1 MAEIRAETTGY
12 TPREVAIP
20 LLPTAQV
27 LTDLHWET
35 LLALAD
41 AVIPSIRV
49 AAGKDHASSTTHYAV
64 AEAELASAITTV
76 SATIPVSQPST
87 DVARAYLDESPS
99 SLPQFREGLQRL
111 LADYVH
117 KEGQD
122 GIRFILDVLNTRAGA
137 LLLTGSTTPVQNQPV
152 AVREQIFAGWASSRL
167 PPIRLIYRSL
177 SAMFKTTW
185 MIASPT
191 LPAAVGFP
199 RVPMQVKYA
208 PGCWEYEFLQ
218 FPPPASSSNDDS
230 EPPETIETD
239 IVIIGSG
246 CGGAVAAKNLA
257 EAGHR
262 VLVVEKSYHYASHY
276 FPMDNRTAPV
286 SLFEGGASILTDDAS
301 VAIFAG
307 STWGGGGT
315 VNWSA
320 ALQTQAFVRHEWA
333 HEHGLPFFTSAAF
346 QTSLDRVCDRM
357 GVSAAHIRHNRQ
369 NRDLLAGARKLG
381 YAADVVPQNTGG
393 EEEHYCGYCTLGCSS
408 AGKKGPTETWL
419 ADAAKAGAVFVEGFK
434 ADRITFT
441 GSGREKM
448 ATGVE
453 GTWTSRE
460 AYLSRSP
467 TPRKVVIQAKKVI
480 VSCGTLNSP
489 LLLLRS
495 GLQNWHLGRNL
506 HIHPVLFGA
515 AVFDEEIRPWEG
527 SALTAVVK
535 EFENLDGRGH
545 GAKIET
551 TVTLPP
557 LFLPI
562 FPWRGGLEYKK
573 FCAKLGAM
581 TSYIAVTRD
590 RESGRVYPDP
600 VDGRIR
606 VQYTPSPFDRKSAA
620 EALIAS
626 AKMAY
631 LAGAKE
637 FHVSYADMPPF
648 SRSEDE
654 GKTDEET
661 EEEEGINNPALQD
674 WIKQFRQKFPLDVEK
689 AGYASAHQMGT
700 CRMASAAGQGVVD
713 PECQVWGTQGLY
725 VMDASIF
732 PSASGVNPM
741 ITNMAIAD
749 WASRNLSKKM
759 RKEER

>member
-1 MAEIRAETTGY
+1 MAEILPEAARY
-12 TPREVAIP
+12 TPREVVIP
-20 LLPTAQV
+20 PVPATEV
-27 LTDLHWET
+27 LTDLQWET
-35 LLALAD
+35 ILALAD
-41 AVIPSIRV
+41 AVVPSIR
-49 AAGKDHASSTTHYAV
+49 AAADNAPSTTHYTVTDADFESATATLTDTLSV
-64 AEAELASAITTV
+64 SEASAG
-76 SATIPVSQPST
+76 
-87 DVARAYLDESPS
+87 VARAYLEESAS
-99 SLPQFREGLQRL
+99 ALPQFREGLQRL

-117 KEGQD
+117 KEGQN
-122 GIRFILDVLNTRAGA
+122 GIRFILDVLNTRAGS
-137 LLLTGSTTPVQNQPV
+137 LLLTGSTTPIQNQPV
-152 AVREQIFAGWASSRL
+152 AVREQIFVGWASSRL

-185 MIASPT
+185 MNASPT
-191 LPAAVGFP
+191 LNTAIGFP
-199 RVPMQVKYA
+199 RIPVQVKYA

-218 FPPPASSSNDDS
+218 FPPPSPS
-230 EPPETIETD
+230 ENEQEQEVPEVIDTD
-239 IVIIGSG
+239 VVIIGSG

-286 SLFEGGASILTDDAS
+286 TLFEGGASILTDDAS

-320 ALQTQAFVRHEWA
+320 ALHTQAFVRQEWA
-333 HEHGLPFFTSAAF
+333 QDHALPFFTSAAF
-346 QTSLDRVCDRM
+346 QTSLDRVCHRM
-357 GVSAAHIRHNRQ
+357 GVSAANIRHNRQ
-369 NRDLLAGARKLG
+369 NRDLLEGARKLG

-393 EEEHYCGYCTLGCSS
+393 EDEHYCGYCTLGCSS

-419 ADAAKAGAVFVEGFK
+419 ADAARAGAVFVEGFK
-434 ADRITFT
+434 ADKITFT
-441 GSGREKM
+441 GTGKERI

-467 TPRKVVIQAKKVI
+467 ITRKVVVKAKKVI

-495 GLQNWHLGRNL
+495 GVQNWHIGRNL

-515 AVFDEEIRPWEG
+515 AVFDEAIRPWEG

-562 FPWRGGLEYKK
+562 FPWRGGLDYKR
-573 FCAKLGAM
+573 FCAKLGSM

-606 VQYTPSPFDRKSAA
+606 VEYTPSAFDRRSAA

-648 SRSEDE
+648 SRSEQATEAD
-654 GKTDEET
+654 
-661 EEEEGINNPALQD
+661 EEEEGINNPALQA
-674 WIKQFRQKFPLDVEK
+674 WIKEFRQKFPLDVEK

-700 CRMASAAGQGVVD
+700 CRMASSAGQGVVD

-749 WASRNLSKKM
+749 WATRQLSKKM
-759 RKEER
+759 RREER